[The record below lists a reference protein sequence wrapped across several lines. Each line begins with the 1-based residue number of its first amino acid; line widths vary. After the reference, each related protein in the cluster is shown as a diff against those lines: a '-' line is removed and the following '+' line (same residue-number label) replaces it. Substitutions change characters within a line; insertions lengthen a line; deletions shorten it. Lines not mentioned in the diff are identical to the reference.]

1 MGRKTYYNKDWE
13 SLSCR
18 EEKYAD
24 QFGFWLS
31 ASKKDVHSAH
41 CKLCSRDFD
50 IGNMG
55 KSALFSHAK
64 GKNHRA
70 KVPSGNPMTLYLESE
85 SSSPGQSTSS
95 QAYIYNRL
103 HTGS

>member
-1 MGRKTYYNKDWE
+1 MGRKLYY
-13 SLSCR
+13 R
-18 EEKYAD
+18 EEKYVD

-31 ASKKDVHSAH
+31 ASTKDVHSAH

-70 KVPSGNPMTLYLESE
+70 KVPSGNPMTLS
-85 SSSPGQSTSS
+85 
-95 QAYIYNRL
+95 
-103 HTGS
+103 